1 VRKPRYLVLD
11 NKRYLWRDILKLR
24 REQCKAAEQA
34 QPVLFTLQDDERP
47 KSQRT
52 AAARHEEPTLFSNI
66 EGSEKMSMCAAGIL
80 GTRPRHVLGVKQEL
94 EKTLAQNGK
103 PPK

>member
-24 REQCKAAEQA
+24 REQCKVAEQA
-34 QPVLFTLQDDERP
+34 QPALFNLHDDERP

-52 AAARHEEPTLFSNI
+52 AAARYEEPALF
-66 EGSEKMSMCAAGIL
+66 
-80 GTRPRHVLGVKQEL
+80 
-94 EKTLAQNGK
+94 
-103 PPK
+103 